1 VVVEVLEVAVLV
13 VVVQVVMRR
22 HPTMRLHLARVT
34 ASQLVL
40 VVLALRAALPVRVLR
55 VLHQVSCLVAQD

>member
-13 VVVQVVMRR
+13 VVVLVVMRR

>member
-1 VVVEVLEVAVLV
+1 VVVVVLEVAVLV
-13 VVVQVVMRR
+13 VVVLVVMRR

-34 ASQLVL
+34 ASLLVL